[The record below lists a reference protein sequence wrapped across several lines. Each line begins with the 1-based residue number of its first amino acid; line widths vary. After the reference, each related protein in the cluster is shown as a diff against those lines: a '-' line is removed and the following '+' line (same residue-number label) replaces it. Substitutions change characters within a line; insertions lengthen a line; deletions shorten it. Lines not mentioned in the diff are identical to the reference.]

1 MEFKEVLGIRR
12 SIRFFDQER
21 PVEREKIQKILEA
34 MRVAS
39 CAVNAHW
46 LRAVVVNR
54 EDIPPETMEALKM
67 PVAALVQELA
77 PVHIYCYLDTGIV
90 NRIKGTRLRQL
101 VDVGAL
107 APTHGWSHKFVD
119 EFVYPQVLEPLT
131 QNPAYPIAA
140 AFDCGGAGTQGLLTA
155 VDEGLGVCWTAFN
168 ADAAKTLLDIPD
180 DWIPLYVMNVGY
192 SLESREAGGQ
202 RPRPEF
208 EELYFEGNARQ
219 PFRRDPRVVKDL
231 EKEKLFTPPAPSPNP
246 ERMKEIRTMARK
258 LGLPE

>member
-1 MEFKEVLGIRR
+1 MELKEVLGIRR
-12 SIRFFDQER
+12 SIRFFDPER

-34 MRVAS
+34 MRIAS

-54 EDIPPETMEALKM
+54 SEIPPETLEQLKV

-77 PVHIYCYLDTGIV
+77 PIHIYCYLDTGVV
-90 NRIKGTRLRQL
+90 NRVKGSRLKEL

-131 QNPAYPIAA
+131 KDPAYPIAA
-140 AFDCGGAGTQGLLTA
+140 AFDCGGAGTQGLLVA
-155 VDEGLGVCWTAFN
+155 FDEGLGACWTAFGPEPV
-168 ADAAKTLLDIPD
+168 KKMLSIPD
-180 DWIPLYVMNVGY
+180 EWIPLYVMNVGY
-192 SLESREAGGQ
+192 PLESPDAGGQ
-202 RPRPEF
+202 RPRPDF
-208 EELYFEGNARQ
+208 EELYFEGSANT
-219 PFRRDPRVVKDL
+219 PFSRDPAVVKEL
-231 EKEKLFTPPAPSPNP
+231 EAEKLFTPPATSPNP
-246 ERMKEIRTMARK
+246 ERMKEIRALARK

>member
-12 SIRFFDQER
+12 SIRYFDTDR

-34 MRVAS
+34 MRIAS

-46 LRAVVVNR
+46 LRAVVVR
-54 EDIPPETMEALKM
+54 RSEIPPETMESLKT
-67 PVAALVQELA
+67 PVAGLVQELA

-90 NRIKGTRLRQL
+90 NRIQGKRLKEL

-107 APTHGWSHKFVD
+107 NPSHGWSHKFVD

-131 QNPAYPIAA
+131 RNAAYPIAA
-140 AFDCGGAGTQGLLTA
+140 AFDCGGAGTQGLLVA

-168 ADAAKTLLDIPD
+168 PEPAKEMMDIPD

-192 SLESREAGGQ
+192 PLESREAGGQ
-202 RPRPEF
+202 RPRPAF
-208 EELYFEGNARQ
+208 EELYFEGKFGT
-219 PFRRDPRVVKDL
+219 PFPRDPKVVKEL
-231 EKEKLFTPPAPSPNP
+231 ERAKMITTPAPLPG
-246 ERMKEIRTMARK
+246 RMEEVREISRK

>member
-1 MEFKEVLGIRR
+1 VELKEVLGIRR
-12 SIRFFDQER
+12 SIRFFDPDR
-21 PVEREKIQKILEA
+21 PVEREKVQKILEA

-54 EDIPPETMEALKM
+54 AEIPPEVMEAVKV

-77 PVHIYCYLDTGIV
+77 PVHIYCYCNLGTV
-90 NRIKGTRLRQL
+90 NEVKGARLREL

-119 EFVYPQVLEPLT
+119 EIVYPQVLKPLT
-131 QNPAYPIAA
+131 EQPHYPIAA
-140 AFDCGGAGTQGLLTA
+140 AFDCGGAGTQGLLVA
-155 VDEGLGVCWTAFN
+155 FDEGLGACWTAFE
-168 ADAAKTLLDIPD
+168 DAPMRKMLQIPD

-192 SLESREAGGQ
+192 PLESREAGGQ

-208 EELYFEGNARQ
+208 ETLYFEGRVGQ
-219 PFRRDPRVVKDL
+219 PFRRDPAVVKEL
-231 EKEKLFTPPAPSPNP
+231 EREKLFTRPATSPNP
-246 ERMKEIRTMARK
+246 ERMKEIRELARK

>member
-12 SIRFFDQER
+12 SIRYFDTDR
-21 PVEREKIQKILEA
+21 PVEQEKIQKILEA
-34 MRVAS
+34 MRIAS

-46 LRAVVVNR
+46 LRAVVVR
-54 EDIPPETMEALKM
+54 RSEIPPETMESLKT
-67 PVAALVQELA
+67 PVAGLVQELA

-90 NRIKGTRLRQL
+90 NRIRGKRLKEL

-107 APTHGWSHKFVD
+107 NPSHGWSHKFVD

-131 QNPAYPIAA
+131 RNAAYPIAA
-140 AFDCGGAGTQGLLTA
+140 AFDCGGAGTQGLLVA

-168 ADAAKTLLDIPD
+168 PEPAKKMMDIPD

-192 SLESREAGGQ
+192 PLESREAGGQ
-202 RPRPEF
+202 RPRPAF
-208 EELYFEGNARQ
+208 EELYFEGKFGH
-219 PFRRDPRVVKDL
+219 PFPRDPKVVKEL
-231 EKEKLFTPPAPSPNP
+231 ERAKMITTPAPLPG
-246 ERMKEIRTMARK
+246 RMEEVREISRK

>member
-1 MEFKEVLGIRR
+1 MEFKEVLGSRR
-12 SIRFFDQER
+12 SIRFFDTDR

-34 MRVAS
+34 MRIAS

-54 EDIPPETMEALKM
+54 ADIPEETMEALKT
-67 PVAALVQELA
+67 PVSGLVQELA

-90 NRIKGTRLRQL
+90 KKIEGTRLKKL

-119 EFVYPQVLEPLT
+119 EFVYPQVLAPMTEGT
-131 QNPAYPIAA
+131 QYPISA

-168 ADAAKTLLDIPD
+168 AAVAKDMLKIPD

-192 SLESREAGGQ
+192 PAESPDAGGQ

-208 EELYFEGNARQ
+208 ESLYFEGTTETS
-219 PFRRDPRVVKDL
+219 FKRDPGVVAEL
-231 EKEKLFTPPAPSPNP
+231 EREKLYQTPAPTPG
-246 ERMKEIRTMARK
+246 RMQEIRDLANK
-258 LGLPE
+258 YGLPI

>member
-1 MEFKEVLGIRR
+1 VEFKEVLGIRR
-12 SIRFFDQER
+12 SIRFFDPER
-21 PVEREKIQKILEA
+21 PVEREKVQKILEA

-46 LRAVVVNR
+46 LRAVVINR
-54 EDIPPETMEALKM
+54 SDIPPETMEELKM

-90 NRIKGTRLRQL
+90 NRIKGSRLKEL
-101 VDVGAL
+101 VDCGAL

-140 AFDCGGAGTQGLLTA
+140 AFDCGGAGTQGLLCA

-168 ADAAKTLLDIPD
+168 ADAAKKLLGVPD

-192 SLESREAGGQ
+192 ALESLDGGGQ

-208 EELYFEGNARQ
+208 EELYFEGNAQ
-219 PFRRDPRVVKDL
+219 TPFRRDPAVVKEL
-231 EKEKLFTPPAPSPNP
+231 EEEKLYTRPAPVPNP
-246 ERMKEIRTMARK
+246 ERMKEIRQLARK

>member
-1 MEFKEVLGIRR
+1 VEFKEVLGIRR

-21 PVEREKIQKILEA
+21 PVEREKVQKILEA

-77 PVHIYCYLDTGIV
+77 PVHIYCYLDLGIV
-90 NRIKGTRLRQL
+90 NRIKGTRLREL

-119 EFVYPQVLEPLT
+119 EFVYPQVLQPLT
-131 QNPAYPIAA
+131 ENPAYPVAA
-140 AFDCGGAGTQGLLTA
+140 AFDCGGAATQGLLTA
-155 VDEGLGVCWTAFN
+155 VDEGLGACWTAFD
-168 ADAAKTLLDIPD
+168 ADAAKALLEIPD
-180 DWIPLYVMNVGY
+180 DWLPLYVMNLGY
-192 SLESREAGGQ
+192 SLESLEAGGQ
-202 RPRPEF
+202 RPRPDF
-208 EELYFEGNARQ
+208 EELYFEGTTRQ
-219 PFRRDPRVVKDL
+219 SFRRDPLVVKDL
-231 EKEKLFTPPAPSPNP
+231 EKEKLYTAPAKSPNP
-246 ERMKEIRTMARK
+246 ERMKEIREMARK